1 LKNLSYKN
9 KSYMTLTS
17 LNQYGTN
24 FQIKVISSLLTHKEF
39 LTNIHDI
46 ISEEYWDNQAHQWVI
61 KEIIRYYDKY
71 HTTPS
76 MDILKVELQKIE
88 NDVLKLSIKEQLKA
102 AYESSDDDL
111 EYVQEEFSTFCKN
124 QQLKKALLNSVDLLK
139 AGDFDGIKHLVE
151 SALKAG
157 NDKNIGHEY
166 NKDIESR
173 FREDARTTI
182 STPWERIN
190 DILQG
195 GLGNGDFGLI
205 FGNPGGGKS
214 WSLVALGGYAVRMGY
229 NVLHY
234 TLELGEEYVGRR
246 YDAFFSKIP
255 VDRVIKNRE
264 KIEEIIP
271 EIPGEL
277 IIKEFPTGRA
287 TISTIES
294 HIRKVEDLG
303 TKADLI
309 IIDYVD
315 LLSTKKR
322 TADRKG
328 EIDDIYTSTK
338 GLARELDVPIW
349 SVSQVNR
356 AGAKDDVIEGDK
368 AAGSYDKIM
377 ITDFCL
383 SLSRKAKDKVNGT
396 GRFHIMKNRYGMDG
410 LTFGVKADTSTGHFE
425 VHDYNAD
432 DYEDDTPQQ
441 QQNQS
446 YGDFDTFDKQVLKNK
461 FFELNS

>member
-1 LKNLSYKN
+1 
-9 KSYMTLTS
+9 MTLIN
-17 LNQYGTN
+17 LNQYGPQ
-24 FQIKVISSLLTHKEF
+24 FQIKVISALLTHKEY

-46 ISEEYWDNQAHQWVI
+46 ISEEYWDNQAQKWII
-61 KEIIRYYDKY
+61 KEILNYYDRY

-76 MDILKVELQKIE
+76 MDVLKIE
-88 NDVLKLSIKEQLKA
+88 MKRIDNDVLALSIKEQLKL
-102 AYESSDDDL
+102 AYQSTDEDL
-111 EYVQEEFSTFCKN
+111 KYVQEEFSTFCKN

-139 AGDFDGIKHLVE
+139 AGDFDGIKFLVE

-157 NDKNIGHEY
+157 QDKNVGHEY

-173 FREDARTTI
+173 FREDARTI
-182 STPWERIN
+182 VSTPWDKVN

-214 WSLVALGGYAVRMGY
+214 WSLVALGGHAVKMGY

-234 TLELGEEYVGRR
+234 TLELGEAYVGRR
-246 YDAFFSKIP
+246 YDAFFSNIP
-255 VDRVIKNRE
+255 VDRVLQNRE
-264 KIEEIIP
+264 KIEAILP
-271 EIPGEL
+271 ELPGEL

-287 TISTIES
+287 TIGTIES
-294 HIRKVEDLG
+294 HIRKVTDLG
-303 TKADLI
+303 TKPDLI

-338 GLARELDVPIW
+338 GLARELNLPIW

-356 AGAKDDVIEGDK
+356 AGAKDNVIEGDK
-368 AAGSYDKIM
+368 AAGSYDKMM
-377 ITDFCL
+377 ITDFCM

-425 VHDYNAD
+425 VHDYNED
-432 DYEDDTPQQ
+432 DYESDEPSNTSK
-441 QQNQS
+441 S
-446 YGDFDTFDKQVLKNK
+446 YDNVDTFDKKMLANK

>member
-1 LKNLSYKN
+1 
-9 KSYMTLTS
+9 MTL
-17 LNQYGTN
+17 LKLENYGPQ
-24 FQIKVISSLLTHKEF
+24 FQIKVISALLTHKEY

-46 ISEEYWDNQAHQWVI
+46 ISEEYWDNQAQKWII
-61 KEIIRYYDKY
+61 KEIIKYYDKW

-76 MDILKVELQKIE
+76 MDVLKVELQRLT
-88 NDVLKLSIKEQLKA
+88 NDVLKISIREQLKA
-102 AYESSDDDL
+102 AYEASDEDL
-111 EYVQEEFSTFCKN
+111 KYVQEEFSTFCKN
-124 QQLKKALLNSVDLLK
+124 QQLKKALLGSVDLLN
-139 AGDFDGIKHLVE
+139 AGDFDGIKFLVE

-182 STPWERIN
+182 PTPWEPIN

-214 WSLVALGGYAVRMGY
+214 WSLVALGGYAVRAGF

-234 TLELGEEYVGRR
+234 TLELGEDYVGRR
-246 YDAFFSKIP
+246 YDAFFTKTP
-255 VDRVIKNRE
+255 VDSILKNRE
-264 KIEEIIP
+264 KVENMITEL
-271 EIPGEL
+271 PGEL

-294 HIRKVEDLG
+294 HIRKVTDLG
-303 TKADLI
+303 TKPDLV

-338 GLARELDVPIW
+338 GLARELNIPIW

-410 LTFGVKADTSTGHFE
+410 LTYGVKADTSTGHFE
-425 VHDYNAD
+425 VHDYDPDAEFENSTL
-432 DYEDDTPQQ
+432 TPN
-441 QQNQS
+441 NQGGG
-446 YGDFDTFDKQVLKNK
+446 GDFDQFDKQTLKNK
-461 FFELNS
+461 FFELNN